1 MRKVR
6 ITVVAA
12 DGLSKVC
19 TFQLTD
25 QRDVFRLPDP
35 FAIVTVDGEQTHTT
49 SVIKKTLNPYWN
61 DSFDIT
67 VNDASIVAVQI
78 FDQKKF
84 KKRDQGFLGVINVR
98 VADVIDLELGG
109 KALLTRDLKKSND
122 SLVVHG
128 KLIIDLNTN
137 VSAPLQQES
146 GALAGTQ
153 RTQQSATTPAAVPVN
168 ASQIDASSTATNRPA
183 MPMGATSTPA
193 ATSTASSTAPSL
205 VEQPISSRSETI
217 EPAVPVVITPDQQ
230 GNSQASH
237 AQSAMPITTSAA
249 STNGAHASVAPSGIA
264 SNAPNLAQAPATT
277 MTGRSASD
285 SRSDELGPLP
295 AGWERRTDHLG
306 RTYYVDHNTRST
318 TWTRPSNDGAVQRQQ
333 AESDRARMNNVAVA
347 DDFLGV
353 DSAHGVS
360 NSGQAAT
367 TETNASASTQANSST
382 PVAAESSSTMAGSGP
397 LPSGWEQRTTAE
409 GRPYFVD
416 HNTRTTTW
424 VDPRRQ
430 QILRIMGPNGNNLSM
445 QPQSVS
451 QLGPLPSGWE
461 MRLTSTARVYFV
473 DHNTKTTT
481 WDDPRLP
488 SSLDQNVPQYKR
500 DFRRKLIYFRS
511 QPALRPIPGQCH
523 VKVRRTHIFEDSYAE
538 IMRQQ
543 PNDLK
548 KRLMIKFEGEDAL
561 DYGGVSREFFFLL
574 SHEMFNPFY
583 CLFEYSAH
591 DNYTL
596 QINPHS
602 GINPEHLNY
611 FKFIGRVLGLAIFH
625 RRFLDAHFIV
635 SFYKMILKKK
645 ILLSDMESVD
655 ADYYR
660 SLQWMLDNPIEGIMD
675 ETFSAIDDKF
685 GEMITVELKPGGEHI
700 EVTDENKREYVERMV
715 EWRIMR
721 RVEEQ
726 FRAFISG
733 FSELIPLDL
742 INVFDERELE
752 LLMGGMS
759 EIDVDDWKRFT
770 DYRGFTEQDDVVQWF
785 WQCVQKWPAEQ
796 RSRLLQFATGTSR
809 IPVNGFKDLQGSDGP
824 RRFTIEKSGAVN
836 QLPKSHTCF
845 NRIDLPPYPSKEVL
859 ENKLVL
865 AIEEGMRFGNE

>member
-1 MRKVR
+1 MRKLR

-12 DGLSKVC
+12 DGLVK
-19 TFQLTD
+19 
-25 QRDVFRLPDP
+25 RDVFRLPDP

-61 DSFDIT
+61 DSFDVT
-67 VNDASIVAVQI
+67 VNDASVVAVQI

-98 VADVIDLELGG
+98 VADVVDLELGG

-122 SLVVHG
+122 QLPVHG

-137 VSAPLQQES
+137 VSAPL
-146 GALAGTQ
+146 
-153 RTQQSATTPAAVPVN
+153 P
-168 ASQIDASSTATNRPA
+168 
-183 MPMGATSTPA
+183 
-193 ATSTASSTAPSL
+193 
-205 VEQPISSRSETI
+205 
-217 EPAVPVVITPDQQ
+217 
-230 GNSQASH
+230 
-237 AQSAMPITTSAA
+237 
-249 STNGAHASVAPSGIA
+249 
-264 SNAPNLAQAPATT
+264 SNAAPATT
-277 MTGRSASD
+277 SATPLAPTSSTSSTTTQPSSEASRPVAPVPAAAAVPAAAEPSRTPVAATMPARVAAPAAAPAQPAPEAARVPQQSTAMPAATATPARPLD

-295 AGWERRTDHLG
+295 PGWERRTDHLG

-318 TWTRPSNDGAVQRQQ
+318 TWTRPSNDPGAQR
-333 AESDRARMNNVAVA
+333 ADTGMDRARMNNMAVA

-353 DSAHGVS
+353 DNQSQGGS
-360 NSGQAAT
+360 AAT
-367 TETNASASTQANSST
+367 PAPVGAASSATSS
-382 PVAAESSSTMAGSGP
+382 GSGP

-430 QILRIMGPNGNNLSM
+430 QILRIMGPSGNNLSL

-635 SFYKMILKKK
+635 SFYKMILKKR
-645 ILLSDMESVD
+645 ITLSDMESVD

-660 SLQWMLDNPIEGIMD
+660 SLQWMLDNPIAGVME
-675 ETFSAIDDKF
+675 ETFSTMEDKF
-685 GEMITVELKPGGEHI
+685 GEMVTIELTPGGEHI

-715 EWRIMR
+715 EWRIVKR
-721 RVEEQ
+721 IEEQ

-785 WQCVQKWPAEQ
+785 WQCITQWPAEQ

-824 RRFTIEKSGAVN
+824 RRFTIEKSGEIN

-845 NRIDLPPYPSKEVL
+845 NRIDLPPYPTKEIL